1 MTSIISSITS
11 NTIDNEMP
19 KNSDNAP
26 PKAEIKAFEYH
37 WKYMKIVKKI
47 MNIEQRFM

>member
-1 MTSIISSITS
+1 MTS
-11 NTIDNEMP
+11 NTIDNEIP

-37 WKYMKIVKKI
+37 
-47 MNIEQRFM
+47 